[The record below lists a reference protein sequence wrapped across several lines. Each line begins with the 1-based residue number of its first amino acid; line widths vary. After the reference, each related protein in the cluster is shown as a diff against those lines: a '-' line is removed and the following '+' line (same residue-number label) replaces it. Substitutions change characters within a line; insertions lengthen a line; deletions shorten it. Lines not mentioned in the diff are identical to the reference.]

1 MVITEYLSKY
11 PYAVAIKS
19 KTAEEIAKN
28 LFDYICLFGPPKIL
42 LSDQGKEF
50 LNECVNK
57 LSSLTGIERRVTS
70 SYHPQTNGLTER
82 FNGTLVTAIRK
93 HTEAE
98 PENWHKKVKLCF
110 TSIPIQ
116 NTFTNWLNPIQINV

>member
-19 KTAEEIAKN
+19 KTVEEIAKN

-98 PENWHKKVKLCF
+98 PENWHK
-110 TSIPIQ
+110 
-116 NTFTNWLNPIQINV
+116 WLNFVLLAYRSRIHSQTGSTPF